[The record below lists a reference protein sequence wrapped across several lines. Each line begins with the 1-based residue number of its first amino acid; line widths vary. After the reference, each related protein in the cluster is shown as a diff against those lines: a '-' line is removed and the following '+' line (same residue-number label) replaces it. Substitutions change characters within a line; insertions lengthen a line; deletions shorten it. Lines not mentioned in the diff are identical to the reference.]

1 MSTVSNW
8 RGPNIIKDDLVLYV
22 NANSPNS
29 IYPDTSISTWKDISG
44 YGYNGTMF
52 NSPTFDSLSGSSFT
66 FDGANEY
73 VDFGNTLPINGSSTV
88 TISMWLYVT
97 TNTLKLIF
105 SRYDTSSITRL
116 AEYVGLVN
124 GVTGMTPRIFV
135 GTTTNNIYWTANSEV
150 FSLNSWNNLVF
161 TVNNPSLDVK
171 CYVNGVSTSLTSTTL
186 GVPPTTFNTTL
197 STRYW
202 KLASSIGATGTPS
215 YFDFKISDLL
225 VYNKT
230 LSSTE
235 VLQNYNSTKSRF
247 GL

>member
-1 MSTVSNW
+1 M
-8 RGPNIIKDDLVLYV
+8 
-22 NANSPNS
+22 
-29 IYPDTSISTWKDISG
+29 
-44 YGYNGTMF
+44 
-52 NSPTFDSLSGSSFT
+52 
-66 FDGANEY
+66 
-73 VDFGNTLPINGSSTV
+73 
-88 TISMWLYVT
+88 
-97 TNTLKLIF
+97 
-105 SRYDTSSITRL
+105 
-116 AEYVGLVN
+116 
-124 GVTGMTPRIFV
+124 
-135 GTTTNNIYWTANSEV
+135 
-150 FSLNSWNNLVF
+150 
-161 TVNNPSLDVK
+161 
-171 CYVNGVSTSLTSTTL
+171 NGVSTSLTSTTL